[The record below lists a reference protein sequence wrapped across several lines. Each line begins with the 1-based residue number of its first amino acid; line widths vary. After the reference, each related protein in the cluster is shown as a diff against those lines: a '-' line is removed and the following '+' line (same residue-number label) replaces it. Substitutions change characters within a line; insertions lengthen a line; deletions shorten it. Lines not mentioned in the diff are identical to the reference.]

1 MVINSNQ
8 PQKDDA
14 VLGGDS
20 QTSINGIVLNTL
32 REIEHCLSS
41 EDINVKVATLSA
53 IHTYIQGSQKLLTKT
68 IATES
73 SGLQFIAYDTLY
85 EFFFDIEKQALDKSF
100 LFNSYSKADYRK
112 LRSLLIAQKWA
123 EADIETDRLMLNIAG
138 RQTEG
143 YLDIKQIESF
153 PIAELKTIDYLWTK
167 YSNGRFG
174 FSVQKRIYQRLG
186 GNDIYNE
193 KIWEEFGD
201 RIGWVSEKKRY
212 FNLGRRRCLEWKDF
226 DQLTFNLNA
235 PKGHLPWCR
244 FGGGFVWDSKTS
256 SEVWR
261 GTLGGVT
268 LLSRTDMS
276 LSH

>member
-1 MVINSNQ
+1 M
-8 PQKDDA
+8 
-14 VLGGDS
+14 
-20 QTSINGIVLNTL
+20 
-32 REIEHCLSS
+32 SS

-53 IHTYIQGSQKLLTKT
+53 IRTYIQGSQKLLTKT

-85 EFFFDIEKQALDKSF
+85 ELFFDIEKQASDKSF
-100 LFNSYSKADYRK
+100 FSDFYTKADYRK

-123 EADIETDRLMLNIAG
+123 EADIETDRLMLEIAG
-138 RQTEG
+138 RQIER
-143 YLDIKQIESF
+143 YLDIEQIENF

-167 YSNGRFG
+167 YSSGRFG
-174 FSVQKRIYQRLG
+174 FSVQKRIYQSLG

-193 KIWEEFGD
+193 KIWEEFGYC
-201 RIGWVSEKKRY
+201 IGWVSEEKRY

-244 FGGGFVWDSKTS
+244 FGEGFVWDSKTS

-261 GTLGGVT
+261 GKLGGVT
-268 LLSRTDMS
+268 LLSRTD
-276 LSH
+276 L